1 MNEFL
6 MFLMDN
12 YIWILVVIV
21 LIIITII
28 GFLADK
34 NKTKEKKEIK
44 ESTPVSQ
51 VDMPT
56 FIHDGN
62 VSTQK
67 DLLQQESSAGN
78 EEPKVVENNPQNNI
92 LNNTMPEQNKVEN
105 NLPQP
110 MMTNNNQGLNS
121 QPIQNTIHGPMSTPM
136 GVNTTIPQPMNIPQM
151 QPQQQPIVMNNYT
164 EQMPVN
170 NLNTNISN
178 NQSNYVNNGMQ
189 QTPIVNNQNINN
201 SQQYGGQQYGMN
213 PNQNIYK
220 EQMPVN
226 NNSGMVSSPI
236 QNTIPGPMSTPMG
249 VNTTIPQPMNVPP
262 MQPQQPVIPQPVN
275 TAPVHEPI
283 KVSPIPGMTGSAVSF
298 VNGPTNNNPNQ
309 Q

>member
-136 GVNTTIPQPMNIPQM
+136 GVNTTIPQPMN
-151 QPQQQPIVMNNYT
+151 
-164 EQMPVN
+164 
-170 NLNTNISN
+170 
-178 NQSNYVNNGMQ
+178 
-189 QTPIVNNQNINN
+189 
-201 SQQYGGQQYGMN
+201 
-213 PNQNIYK
+213 
-220 EQMPVN
+220 
-226 NNSGMVSSPI
+226 
-236 QNTIPGPMSTPMG
+236 
-249 VNTTIPQPMNVPP
+249 VPP

>member
-34 NKTKEKKEIK
+34 NKTKEKKEIQ

-78 EEPKVVENNPQNNI
+78 EEPKVVENN
-92 LNNTMPEQNKVEN
+92 
-105 NLPQP
+105 LPQP

-121 QPIQNTIHGPMSTPM
+121 QLIQNTIPGPMPTPM
-136 GVNTTIPQPMNIPQM
+136 GVNTTIPQPMNVPPM

-164 EQMPVN
+164 EQMPIN

-298 VNGPTNNNPNQ
+298 VNGPTNNNQNQ